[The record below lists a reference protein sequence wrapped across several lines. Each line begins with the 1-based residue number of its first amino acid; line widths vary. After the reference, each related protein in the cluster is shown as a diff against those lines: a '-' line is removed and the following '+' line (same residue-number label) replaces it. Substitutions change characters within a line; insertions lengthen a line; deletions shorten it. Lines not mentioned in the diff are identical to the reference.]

1 MNYLSIYRVI
11 TQICKPFLFV
21 YMALRKIKG
30 KEDLNRFG
38 ERLGICEKNRPLGK
52 LIWFHGA
59 SVGETLSILPLIKKI
74 QETYPNL
81 NIMVTS
87 GTVTSAGLMAKRLS
101 GKAFHQYVPI
111 DCPKE
116 VERFVDHWAPDAVFW
131 IESEFWPNLL
141 SAIHRRNI
149 PLILINGRI
158 SDKSFNSWKKY
169 LKISQQ
175 IQSLFTKSFGQ
186 TNEDA
191 RRLSVLGAKETDCV
205 GNIKFA
211 GGELPVDGD
220 ELSKMIHEV
229 GKRPVWVAA
238 STHSGEEEQIA
249 EAHSAVLKQHED
261 ALLILAP
268 RHPMRSKEI
277 ENIFKQAGMVV
288 AVRSRGEKITERVNV
303 YISDTIGEM
312 GLVYRLG
319 SVAFVGGSLIEFG
332 GQNIIEPAR
341 LKKAVLSGKYM
352 MNFREIV
359 VMAKE
364 ADALIEVENAEQLG
378 EQVKNLFADEKLLK
392 SKQENALKFALAQEG
407 VLDKLVNVVAEFFE

>member
-1 MNYLSIYRVI
+1 MNYLSIYHVL
-11 TQICKPFLFV
+11 TQICRPFLGV

-52 LIWFHGA
+52 LIWIHGS
-59 SVGETLSILPLIKKI
+59 SVGETLSVLPLIKKI

-101 GKAFHQYVPI
+101 GTAFHQYVPI

-116 VERFVDHWAPDAVFW
+116 VERFVEHWSPDAVFW

-141 SAIHRRNI
+141 NAIHRRNI

-158 SDKSFNSWKKY
+158 SDRSFNRWKKY
-169 LKISQQ
+169 SKVSKQV
-175 IQSLFTKSFGQ
+175 QSLFTKSFGQ
-186 TNEDA
+186 TKEDA
-191 RRLSVLGAKETDCV
+191 RRLSVLGANETDCV

-220 ELSKMIHEV
+220 DLSKMIHEI
-229 GKRPVWVAA
+229 GNRPVWVAA
-238 STHSGEEEQIA
+238 STHSGEEEQVA
-249 EAHSAVLKQHED
+249 EAHLSVLKQHEN
-261 ALLILAP
+261 ALLVLAP
-268 RHPMRSKEI
+268 RHPKRSKEI
-277 ENIFKQAGMVV
+277 ENIFRQAGLVV
-288 AVRSRGEKITERVNV
+288 AVRSRGEKVTESVNV
-303 YISDTIGEM
+303 YIADTIGEM

-341 LKKAVLSGKYM
+341 LKKAVISGKYV

-359 VMAKE
+359 SMAKE
-364 ADALIEVENAEQLG
+364 EDALIEVENAEQLG
-378 EQVKNLFADEKLLK
+378 EQVKMLFADEEVLN

-407 VLDKLVNVVAEFFE
+407 VLDKLIDAVSGYFE